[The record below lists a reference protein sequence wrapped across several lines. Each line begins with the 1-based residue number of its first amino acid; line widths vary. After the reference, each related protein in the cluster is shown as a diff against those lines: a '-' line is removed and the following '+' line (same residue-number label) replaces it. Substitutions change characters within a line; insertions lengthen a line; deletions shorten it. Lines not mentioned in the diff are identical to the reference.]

1 MNERYNIFAEDENNK
16 PKIEIVYNELE
27 LLDEL
32 KTTKN
37 LYLNMWGFQVNCM
50 RNAIKYHDM
59 KAYKY
64 HYGMA
69 KAFEEIYMDL
79 KELHFKY
86 LGRLENG
93 IGTN

>member
-1 MNERYNIFAEDENNK
+1 MEKYSYVEDENHK
-16 PKIEIVYNELE
+16 PKVEVVYNCSK
-27 LLDEL
+27 LLNEIKTL
-32 KTTKN
+32 KN
-37 LYLNMWGFQVNCM
+37 FYLGLWEFQVNCM

-79 KELHFKY
+79 KELYFKY
-86 LGRLENG
+86 LGQLENG
-93 IGTN
+93 IE

>member
-1 MNERYNIFAEDENNK
+1 MNERYKYFAENENNK
-16 PKIEIVYNELE
+16 PKIEIVCDVE
-27 LLDEL
+27 LLNEI
-32 KTTKN
+32 KTYKKM
-37 LYLNMWGFQVNCM
+37 YLNMWEFQVKCM

-79 KELHFKY
+79 KELYFKY